1 MLHFASFTSS
11 RKWKR
16 KKILKLETIE
26 TTDILKNPSLK
37 EISKVSHFTYD
48 RKQTFSCG
56 EKKTDKTFYS
66 NDGPFT
72 ILIVCFCIM
81 S

>member
-1 MLHFASFTSS
+1 MNSDIMESTNLECCIFLLLLHLENE
-11 RKWKR
+11 KG

-56 EKKTDKTFYS
+56 EKKTW
-66 NDGPFT
+66 
-72 ILIVCFCIM
+72 
-81 S
+81 